1 MRRGGLSNDAGVVVI
16 GEQPTRQGAP
26 EDIKGLADRIHLSS
40 SASLQDDDVYDD
52 QETIM
57 MITRVIG

>member
-1 MRRGGLSNDAGVVVI
+1 MRRGGLSNDAGVVVV

-26 EDIKGLADRIHLSS
+26 EYIKGLADRIHLSS
-40 SASLQDDDVYDD
+40 RALQDDDVYDD